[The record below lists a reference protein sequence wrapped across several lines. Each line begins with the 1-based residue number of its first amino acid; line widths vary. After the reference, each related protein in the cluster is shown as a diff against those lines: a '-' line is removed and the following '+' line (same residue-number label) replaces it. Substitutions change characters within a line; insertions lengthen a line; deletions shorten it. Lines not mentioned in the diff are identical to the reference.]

1 MLVCDF
7 CSSQSDLSYCRCFHS
22 FCDECAMVSCE
33 PDTTHC
39 VFCPKCSVECA
50 IQTYVAS
57 VGKVETEPKSEQ
69 ALENTP
75 PSEYICPIT
84 HELMINPV
92 VLSDGFSYEMHA
104 IAKWIRI
111 KAISPITGANV
122 ESMIIPNTVLRI
134 LINEWKEKNMV

>member
-7 CSSQSDLSYCRCFHS
+7 CCSLSATAYCRCFHS
-22 FCDECAMVSCE
+22 FCDDCATVSCE
-33 PDTTHC
+33 PNATRC

-57 VGKVETEPKSEQ
+57 KLDPEPKIEQ
-69 ALENTP
+69 VLKKTP

-84 HELMINPV
+84 QDIMVTPV

-104 IAKWIRI
+104 ITKWIGI
-111 KAISPITGANV
+111 KDTSPVTGAKV
-122 ESMIIPNTVLRI
+122 ESVIIPNTVLRI
-134 LINEWKEKNMV
+134 LINEWKEKNAV